1 MRDATDYY
9 NLFSDTLKNGN
20 NQIKYLYDKINY
32 AKQEGKYINIRTG
45 CLIQEKDFH
54 TNNYYFNYNYEFPLC
69 YNFSCCGLAR
79 KRVIKRIMDFYLSCL
94 KEFDRDKDEEK
105 MKERIKKE
113 IELAKKNYEYLNKN
127 NNGFDDLKLFNIPPH
142 LNEPKEEEYSFN
154 TSSFIN
160 DDNSNSQENNSF
172 IDDNDIEEEN
182 EEEEED
188 NKEDKIENEEKE
200 NKKKK
205 KGKLIKNGKKVVNEY
220 KKELDDLLDENYDGE
235 DELNKVKEE
244 SEEED
249 DELDLNSCSF
259 KKKSKTLH
267 KKNYLNKKTK
277 RNVIDDSD
285 EEENEK
291 EEEKKENNKEEEKID
306 EENISQEIK
315 NLLKEEENEEFNNNK
330 TENKKVEDSI
340 NKEYYK
346 GLKEKINMRQGTLD
360 AFLKIKI

>member
-182 EEEEED
+182 EEEED

-249 DELDLNSCSF
+249 ELDLNSYSF